1 MVASAGKGRQ
11 SSQIHTQPPNHHWS
25 LLWAVCYKLFFGPAA
40 SEAHST
46 GVHGLVV
53 MSHTVR
59 LLPVCRS
66 YQPLYIPILRH
77 AGVSGPLVDHPK
89 PWGMRNTGSSSTIY
103 LGHTN
108 VAALL
113 SRAPLDAAFRAT
125 LEAEDNLLVGWGGE
139 ALKFL
144 ASPQLSGCSKAPSVH
159 TSLVLRQAGKP
170 EPCVWPSGSCLTLLF
185 LL

>member
-1 MVASAGKGRQ
+1 MDYRGSWWHQQGREDKVLK
-11 SSQIHTQPPNHHWS
+11 SMLSHPITIDLCFELFVIN
-25 LLWAVCYKLFFGPAA
+25 FFGPVA

-46 GVHGLVV
+46 GVHGLVL

-59 LLPVCRS
+59 LLPVYRS

-77 AGVSGPLVDHPK
+77 AGVSGPLVDHTK
-89 PWGMRNTGSSSTIY
+89 PWGMRNTGSSLTIY

-125 LEAEDNLLVGWGGE
+125 LETEDSLLTGWGGE

-144 ASPQLSGCSKAPSVH
+144 ASPQLSECSKAPSVH

-170 EPCVWPSGSCLTLLF
+170 EPCV
-185 LL
+185 